1 MKHAPLVLA
10 CLLVQPGGALPGPAP
25 CEARLQLL
33 RQGQLLTITGH
44 CRSLLAAPAHYRYQ
58 LLVHHQSSS
67 GQSQNSQGG
76 AFALAARQD
85 AVLSRV
91 QLSAGQP
98 DQCSAR
104 LLIFDGLGHLV
115 AQDSTSF

>member
-1 MKHAPLVLA
+1 MSRPVGAVGWDWLVA
-10 CLLVQPGGALPGPAP
+10 
-25 CEARLQLL
+25 
-33 RQGQLLTITGH
+33 
-44 CRSLLAAPAHYRYQ
+44 
-58 LLVHHQSSS
+58 
-67 GQSQNSQGG
+67 G